1 MGEHKVCQPTQ
12 NRHSR
17 GGGEREGL
25 TENVFEEIM
34 AENFPNRDR
43 KQTSRCRKHK
53 VTDSMNP
60 RHIIIK
66 MATVKERIQKTA
78 RKRESYTFLL

>member
-1 MGEHKVCQPTQ
+1 MGPRKRRE
-12 NRHSR
+12 
-17 GGGEREGL
+17 GERGRKL
-25 TENVFEEIM
+25 SHEIM

>member
-1 MGEHKVCQPTQ
+1 MKLWPKTSQTETG
-12 NRHSR
+12 NRHP
-17 GGGEREGL
+17 GAG
-25 TENVFEEIM
+25 N
-34 AENFPNRDR
+34 
-43 KQTSRCRKHK
+43 K

-78 RKRESYTFLL
+78 RKKESHTFLL